1 MIWLD
6 MEPTTFKGYLQI
18 HSQHDGP
25 KKSITDERASLTWLL
40 VILRKKDKGM
50 TKNS

>member
-18 HSQHDGP
+18 HLQHDGH
-25 KKSITDERASLTWLL
+25 KNSLTDERESVLWFL
-40 VILRKKDKGM
+40 VTLRNKDTRM
-50 TKNS
+50 IKNS